1 MHDPEKRNPES
12 DKIEEGDIHAE
23 DIERR
28 AFLRIGV
35 FAATGLAGL
44 TMGCGGDD
52 NNQDTTDSGD
62 PVDNDPT
69 DGVDTD
75 VGDSSDAFDFDPND
89 PADTD

>member
-1 MHDPEKRNPES
+1 MDPKKRNPVS
-12 DKIEEGDIHAE
+12 KKITEGDIHAE

-62 PVDNDPT
+62 PIDNDPT
-69 DGVDTD
+69 DGIDTD
-75 VGDSSDAFDFDPND
+75 VGDSSDPVDND
-89 PADTD
+89 PTDSVDLD